1 MGLTVSSF
9 SVYFP
14 FIIDTG
20 NLTKTQG
27 AAILTTRS
35 LFSLFSLLVVE
46 AYHSCLG
53 IRLGV
58 TIASLIGAASFFFFG
73 ASNDF
78 WGYCCAAALSG
89 ISYGLG
95 GMVPASILIN
105 RWFNS
110 HKALALSLCT
120 SATGIAAAAVPL
132 VMIWVITQMS
142 LQIAFWI
149 VAYFFIAS
157 SVAIFLFIRND
168 PQDKGIHPLQTGQEN
183 LPSAHQYAASP
194 TRGMMVCMYVAV
206 LLIGGVALGT
216 APNFS
221 VLYTEEGFDSL
232 SVSYLISAFGI
243 SLIVGKSVYG
253 YFTDRLGVY
262 KSGFFF
268 FSIWI
273 TATFL
278 SCLAGVADFAV
289 ALLSMFLYGV
299 GMPIGTVGLSIFA
312 KDISTSQCY
321 ERTVKDFQF
330 LYVLGS
336 ILSGPLVGII
346 ADTTD
351 SYVPAYVFFSV
362 AISVSMVLVQFALA
376 RRYAQVA
383 MK

>member
-1 MGLTVSSF
+1 MLIV
-9 SVYFP
+9 
-14 FIIDTG
+14 D
-20 NLTKTQG
+20 
-27 AAILTTRS
+27 
-35 LFSLFSLLVVE
+35 
-46 AYHSCLG
+46 AYHSRLG

-58 TIASLIGAASFFFFG
+58 TIASLIEAASFFLFG
-73 ASNDF
+73 ASNGF
-78 WGYCCAAALSG
+78 WGYCFAAALSG

-105 RWFNS
+105 RWFHS

-120 SATGIAAAAVPL
+120 SATGIAAATVPL
-132 VMIWVITQMS
+132 AMIWVITQMS
-142 LQIAFWI
+142 LQTAFWV
-149 VAYFFIAS
+149 VACFLIAS
-157 SVAIFLFIRND
+157 SGVIFLFIRNK
-168 PQDKGIHPLQTGQEN
+168 PQDKGMQPLSTDQAN
-183 LPSAHQYAASP
+183 LPGDHQYAEISP
-194 TRGMMVCMYVAV
+194 TRGMMACMYVAV

-221 VLYTEEGFDSL
+221 VLYIEEGFDSL
-232 SVSYLISAFGI
+232 SVSYLISVFGI
-243 SLIVGKSVYG
+243 SLMAGKGVYG

-278 SCLAGVADFAV
+278 SCLAGVANFAV

-312 KDISTSQCY
+312 KDISTSQRY
-321 ERTVKDFQF
+321 EKTVKNFQF

-346 ADTTD
+346 ADATN

-362 AISVSMVLVQFALA
+362 SIAGAMVLVQSALA

-383 MK
+383 TK